1 MKEFVDA
8 PIPIE
13 TPQLR
18 TEGGSRGKVEVFS
31 HGHMWKE
38 RVILKDVA
46 AAADASGEVKIA
58 RRIVETLPIDEN
70 APVVGPSKS
79 RKTVE
84 RQRFSGP
91 ARAKKTGDARLKL
104 EMNVQLKF
112 TRVLGWR
119 KPL

>member
-18 TEGGSRGKVEVFS
+18 TESGSSGKVEVFS
-31 HGHMWKE
+31 HGHMRKK

-46 AAADASGEVKIA
+46 AAAEAGGEVKIA
-58 RRIVETLPIDEN
+58 RRVVEALPIDEN

-79 RKTVE
+79 RKTVK
-84 RQRFSGP
+84 RQLFPEP
-91 ARAKKTGDARLKL
+91 AGAKKSGDP
-104 EMNVQLKF
+104 
-112 TRVLGWR
+112 
-119 KPL
+119 PL

>member
-1 MKEFVDA
+1 MKELIDA

-18 TEGGSRGKVEVFS
+18 TESGSSGKVEVFS
-31 HGHMWKE
+31 HAHMRKK

-46 AAADASGEVKIA
+46 AAADAGGEVKIA
-58 RRIVETLPIDEN
+58 RRVVEAVPIDEN

-79 RKTVE
+79 RKAVK
-84 RQRFSGP
+84 RQRFPGP
-91 ARAKKTGDARLKL
+91 AWAKKSGDARLKL
-104 EMNVQLKF
+104 EMDVQLKL

-119 KPL
+119 K